1 MKTTTKYTVEAPR
14 TAGARPVIVGTAST
28 IREARKIAKAA
39 AFAGLTY
46 QDVRIDRDG
55 KLAEYAGPAR

>member
-1 MKTTTKYTVEAPR
+1 MKTAKYTVEAPR
-14 TAGARPVIVGTAST
+14 TAGARPVIVGTAAT
-28 IREARKIAKAA
+28 IREARRIAMAA
-39 AFAGLTY
+39 AFPGLTY